1 MGAVL
6 GTLSELGYGWAYR
19 ILDAQFFGVPQR
31 RRRVFIVGHSGG
43 DSRRAAEVLFE
54 CESLRGDSPPSRTPG
69 KEVAGTLGGGAAG
82 SRGWNNNLDTSGAF
96 VAYAIQDGREIEKRQ
111 NGIGVGGDIAYTLDG
126 TGAQAVA
133 QCAELSPCSHDR
145 ELERLWVENDQRLH
159 GAVSGNGTQIV
170 PAVTSKWS
178 KGSGGPAGDECQNL
192 LAFMPEVCSTLSGG
206 AHPGG
211 LNGQDAATQ
220 AVAPSGA
227 VRRLTPKECERL
239 QGFPDNWTAGQAD
252 SHRYRQIGN
261 AVAVPVI
268 EWLAKRIANL

>member
-111 NGIGVGGDIAYTLDG
+111 NGIGVGGDLAYTLDG
-126 TGAQAVA
+126 TGAQAVGYTA
-133 QCAELSPCSHDR
+133 
-145 ELERLWVENDQRLH
+145 
-159 GAVSGNGTQIV
+159 
-170 PAVTSKWS
+170 
-178 KGSGGPAGDECQNL
+178 
-192 LAFMPEVCSTLSGG
+192 AFVPEVCSTLSGG

-268 EWLAKRIANL
+268 EWLAKRIANA